1 MAFDA
6 FFLTAVMGEI
16 QARTADAR
24 VDKIHQ
30 PSRDTVLIQLK
41 CREGREKL
49 LFALNPTAPRL
60 HLTTAS
66 PENPAEPP
74 MFCMLLRK
82 HLLGARLIS
91 MSQPHMERCAYFYF
105 DCIDEMGDH
114 VTKCLAAELMGR
126 TCNLYLLS
134 PEGRIIDCLRRIG
147 LDESAKR
154 AALPGLM
161 YQKPEPI
168 TKLNPKCCHS
178 EQGEAASRNLRTN
191 STFAGNE
198 MPRSFDSLALAQDDS
213 TGGCLD
219 YVNLLT
225 KPGADILADRLMDE
239 LGGLSPLVCREA
251 ALFAAGSTD
260 ARIDPQTVDTVA
272 DKLALFFHEHLNHP
286 KPYYYALPDGTPK
299 QFAFCPIRQYGGYQE
314 AESFGALLDMYYT
327 VRDRKD
333 AMRQKSQAVRKTVQN
348 LCTRLTKKLAIQEKE
363 LEATYDRER
372 LRQLGDILTAN
383 IHRIVK
389 GQTTVECED
398 FYDENMALI
407 QIPISPI
414 LSPQQ
419 NAAKFYK
426 DYARMKN
433 AEKEL
438 TRQIELGENELE
450 YLKSVLDELNRAGTD
465 AELEEIKQELQSGG
479 YLRAESGKKR
489 VKQSKLAPMRFES
502 TDGYPIYVG
511 RNNRQNDELTFK
523 LARKDDI
530 WCHASKVHGSHVIIS
545 CGGTTPPDDTITQA
559 AQLAA
564 YYSET
569 SGGQNIPVDVTPV
582 RQVKKI
588 PNGKPGMVIYHTY
601 KTVIANPYADIVVDQ
616 LNAEKKE

>member
-6 FFLTAVMGEI
+6 FFLSAVLGEVREKCI
-16 QARTADAR
+16 GARI
-24 VDKIHQ
+24 DKIHQ
-30 PSRDTVLIQLK
+30 PSRDTLIIHMHS
-41 CREGREKL
+41 REHRTKL
-49 LFALNPTAPRL
+49 LFAANPTAPRL
-60 HLTTAS
+60 HLTTSS

-82 HLLGARLIS
+82 HLMGAKLAEI
-91 MSQPHMERCAYFYF
+91 SQPPMERAATFTF
-105 DCIDEMGDH
+105 DCTDEMGFP
-114 VTKCLAAELMGR
+114 VQKKLVAELMGR

-134 PEGRIIDCLRRIG
+134 PEGRILDCLRRIG

-161 YQKPEPI
+161 YQEPDAVA
-168 TKLNPKCCHS
+168 KLHPLGDLS
-178 EQGEAASRNLRTN
+178 EGVTVPREGGKAA
-191 STFAGNE
+191 
-198 MPRSFDSLALAQDDS
+198 
-213 TGGCLD
+213 

-225 KPGADILADRLMDE
+225 APGADVIAERLMDVF
-239 LGGLSPLVCREA
+239 GGLSPLVCREA
-251 ALFAAGSTD
+251 VLFAAGSTD
-260 ARIDPQTVDTVA
+260 ARIDLRDVDSVA
-272 DKLALFFHEHLNHP
+272 EKLELFFTEHLNHP

-299 QFAFCPIRQYGGYQE
+299 QFAFCPIRQYGEYQE
-314 AESFGALLDMYYT
+314 ADSFAALMDMYYT

-348 LCTRLTKKLAIQEKE
+348 LCTRLTRKLAIQEKE

-372 LRQLGDILTAN
+372 LRQLGDIVTAN
-383 IHRIVK
+383 IHKIVK
-389 GQTTVECED
+389 GQTLVQCED
-398 FYDENMALI
+398 FYDEEMKVI
-407 QIPISPI
+407 DIPLSPI

-426 DYARMKN
+426 DYSRMKN

-438 TRQIELGENELE
+438 TRQIELGENELH
-450 YLKSVLDELNRAGTD
+450 YLKSVLEELNRAQTD
-465 AELEEIKQELQSGG
+465 AELEEIKRELQEGG
-479 YLRAESGKKR
+479 YLRAEGGKKK
-489 VKQSKLAPMRFES
+489 VKAAKLQPMRFES

-511 RNNRQNDELTFK
+511 RNNKQNDELTFK
-523 LARKDDI
+523 FARKDDI

-582 RQVKKI
+582 KQVKKI
-588 PNGKPGMVIYHTY
+588 LGGKPGMVIYHTY
-601 KTVIANPYADIVVDQ
+601 RTVIANPYADIVVDA
-616 LNAEKKE
+616 LNAEKKETE

>member
-1 MAFDA
+1 
-6 FFLTAVMGEI
+6 
-16 QARTADAR
+16 
-24 VDKIHQ
+24 
-30 PSRDTVLIQLK
+30 
-41 CREGREKL
+41 
-49 LFALNPTAPRL
+49 
-60 HLTTAS
+60 
-66 PENPAEPP
+66 

-82 HLLGARLIS
+82 HLMGAKLSDI
-91 MSQPHMERCAYFYF
+91 SQPPMERAATFTF
-105 DCIDEMGDH
+105 DCTDEMGFP
-114 VTKCLAAELMGR
+114 VQKRLVAELMGR

-154 AALPGLM
+154 AALPGLN
-161 YQKPEPI
+161 YQEPEPI
-168 TKLNPKCCHS
+168 TKLDPAHTEN
-178 EQGEAASRNLRTN
+178 
-191 STFAGNE
+191 
-198 MPRSFDSLALAQDDS
+198 
-213 TGGCLD
+213 

-225 KPGADILADRLMDE
+225 TPGADMIADRLMDSF
-239 LGGLSPLVCREA
+239 GGLSPLVCREA

-260 ARIDPQTVDTVA
+260 ARIDLRNVDTVGER
-272 DKLALFFHEHLNHP
+272 LELFFQEHLNHP
-286 KPYYYALPDGTPK
+286 KPYYYAQSDGTPK
-299 QFAFCPIRQYGGYQE
+299 QFAFCPIRQYGEYKE

-333 AMRQKSQAVRKTVQN
+333 SMRQKSQAVRKTVQN
-348 LCTRLTKKLAIQEKE
+348 LCTRLTRKLAIQEKE

-372 LRQLGDILTAN
+372 LRQLGDIVTAN
-383 IHRIVK
+383 IHKIIK
-389 GQTTVECED
+389 GQTVVQCED
-398 FYDENMALI
+398 FYDENMTVI
-407 QIPISPI
+407 DIPISPI

-426 DYARMKN
+426 DYTRMKN

-438 TRQIELGENELE
+438 TKQIELGENELH
-450 YLKSVLDELNRAGTD
+450 YLKSVLEELSRAQTD
-465 AELEEIKQELQSGG
+465 AELEEIKRELQEGG
-479 YLRAESGKKR
+479 YLRAESGKKKM
-489 VKQSKLAPMRFES
+489 KQSKLAPMRFES

-511 RNNRQNDELTFK
+511 RNNKQNDELTFR

-582 RQVKKI
+582 KQVKKI

-601 KTVIANPYADIVVDQ
+601 RTVIANPYADIVVDA
-616 LNAEKKE
+616 LNAEKKNEE

>member
-6 FFLTAVMGEI
+6 FFLSAVMDEI
-16 QARTADAR
+16 RSRTAEAR

-30 PSRDTVLIQLK
+30 PSRDTVILQLK
-41 CREGREKL
+41 CREGRQKL

-60 HLTTAS
+60 HLTSSS

-82 HLLGARLIS
+82 HLLGGRLVELK
-91 MSQPHMERCAYFYF
+91 QLPMERCAMFTF

-114 VTKCLAAELMGR
+114 VNKTLVAELMGR

-154 AALPGLM
+154 AALPGLN
-161 YQKPEPI
+161 YQMPEPI
-168 TKLNPKCCHS
+168 TKQN
-178 EQGEAASRNLRTN
+178 AADY
-191 STFAGNE
+191 G
-198 MPRSFDSLALAQDDS
+198 QD
-213 TGGCLD
+213 D
-219 YVNLLT
+219 YVNLLCNS
-225 KPGADILADRLMDE
+225 GSDILADRLMDIF
-239 LGGLSPLVCREA
+239 GGLSPLVCREA

-260 ARIDPQTVDTVA
+260 ARVDGLNWDETA
-272 DKLALFFHEHLNHP
+272 ERLNLFFREHLDHP
-286 KPYYYALPDGTPK
+286 APYYYALPDGTPK
-299 QFAFCPIRQYGGYQE
+299 QFAFCPIRQYGSCLE
-314 AESFGALLDMYYT
+314 APSFGALMDLYYT

-333 AMRQKSQAVRKTVQN
+333 AMRQKSGAVRKTLQN
-348 LCTRLTKKLAIQEKE
+348 LCTRIQRKLSIQEKE

-372 LRQLGDILTAN
+372 LRQLGDIVTAN

-389 GQTTVECED
+389 GQTALQAED
-398 FYDENMALI
+398 FYDEDMKLI
-407 QIPISPI
+407 DIPISPI

-426 DYARMKN
+426 DYAKLKT

-438 TRQIELGENELE
+438 TKQIELGETELH
-450 YLKSVLDELNRAGTD
+450 YLRSVLEELNRAETE
-465 AELEEIKQELQSGG
+465 AELEEIRQELQSGG
-479 YLRAESGKKR
+479 YLKPDAGKKKM
-489 VKQSKLAPMRFES
+489 KQAKSRPMVFTS
-502 TDGYPIYVG
+502 TDGYQIYVG
-511 RNNRQNDELTFK
+511 RNNLQNDELTFRA
-523 LARKDDI
+523 ARKDDI

-545 CGGTTPPDDTITQA
+545 CNGTKPPDDTVTQA

-564 YYSET
+564 YYAET

-582 RQVKKI
+582 KQVKKLSG
-588 PNGKPGMVIYHTY
+588 GKPGMVIYHTY
-601 KTVIANPYADIVVDQ
+601 RTVIVNPYKDIVVDE
-616 LNAEKKE
+616 LNAEKKEE

>member
-6 FFLTAVMGEI
+6 FFLSAVLEEVREKCIG
-16 QARTADAR
+16 ARI
-24 VDKIHQ
+24 DKIHQ
-30 PSRDTVLIQLK
+30 PSRDTLILHMHS
-41 CREGREKL
+41 REYRTKL
-49 LFALNPTAPRL
+49 LFAANPTAPRL

-82 HLLGARLIS
+82 HLMGAKLAQV
-91 MSQPHMERCAYFYF
+91 SQPPMERAATFTF
-105 DCIDEMGDH
+105 DCTDEMGFPIQKRL
-114 VTKCLAAELMGR
+114 VAELMGR

-161 YQKPEPI
+161 YQEPEAI
-168 TKLNPKCCHS
+168 TK
-178 EQGEAASRNLRTN
+178 AD
-191 STFAGNE
+191 
-198 MPRSFDSLALAQDDS
+198 PRDSWN
-213 TGGCLD
+213 
-219 YVNLLT
+219 YVNLFAV
-225 KPGADILADRLMDE
+225 PGADVIADRLMDTF
-239 LGGLSPLVCREA
+239 GGLSPLVCREA

-260 ARIDPQTVDTVA
+260 ARIDPRDEDKVA
-272 DKLALFFHEHLNHP
+272 EKLQLFFHEHLNHP
-286 KPYYYALPDGTPK
+286 RPWFYAQADGTPK
-299 QFAFCPIRQYGGYQE
+299 QFAFCPIRQYGSCRE
-314 AESFGALLDMYYT
+314 AESFAALLDMYYT

-333 AMRQKSQAVRKTVQN
+333 AMRQKGQAVRKTVQN
-348 LCTRLTKKLAIQEKE
+348 LCTRLKRKLAIQEKE

-372 LRQLGDILTAN
+372 LRQLGDIVTAN

-389 GQTTVECED
+389 GQTTVACED
-398 FYDENMALI
+398 FYDENMTVI
-407 QIPISPI
+407 DIPISPI

-426 DYARMKN
+426 DYSRMKN

-438 TRQIELGENELE
+438 TRQIELGENELH
-450 YLKSVLDELNRAGTD
+450 YLMSVLEELNRAQTE
-465 AELEEIKQELQSGG
+465 AELEEIKRELQDGG
-479 YLRAESGKKR
+479 YLRPEAGRKK
-489 VKQSKLAPMRFES
+489 VKQAKLQPMRFES

-564 YYSET
+564 YYAET
-569 SGGQNIPVDVTPV
+569 GGGQNIPVDVTPV
-582 RQVKKI
+582 KQVKKI

-601 KTVIANPYADIVVDQ
+601 KTVIANPYGDIVVDA
-616 LNAEKKE
+616 LNAEKKKEE

>member
-6 FFLTAVMGEI
+6 FFLSAVLEEVR
-16 QARTADAR
+16 ARCIGAR

-30 PSRDTVLIQLK
+30 PSRDTLIIHLR

-49 LFALNPTAPRL
+49 LFAANPTAPRL
-60 HLTTAS
+60 HLTASS

-82 HLLGARLIS
+82 HLMGAKIADIT
-91 MSQPHMERCAYFYF
+91 QPPMERAATFTF
-105 DCIDEMGDH
+105 DCTDEMGFP
-114 VTKCLAAELMGR
+114 VQKRLVAELMGR

-134 PEGRIIDCLRRIG
+134 PEGRILDCLRRIG

-161 YQKPEPI
+161 YQEPEAI
-168 TKLNPKCCHS
+168 TKRNPKVCHPS
-178 EQGEAASRNLRTN
+178 TPLR
-191 STFAGNE
+191 S
-198 MPRSFDSLALAQDDS
+198 AQDDNVFS
-213 TGGCLD
+213 AMLAS
-219 YVNLLT
+219 
-225 KPGADILADRLMDE
+225 PGADLLTDRLMDTF
-239 LGGLSPLVCREA
+239 GGLSPLVCREA

-260 ARIDPQTVDTVA
+260 ARIDPRDEDMVA
-272 DKLALFFHEHLNHP
+272 EKLQLFFSEHLNHP

-299 QFAFCPIRQYGGYQE
+299 QFAFCPIRQYGGCQE
-314 AESFGALLDMYYT
+314 AESFAALLDMYYT

-348 LCTRLTKKLAIQEKE
+348 LCTRLTRKLAIQEKE

-372 LRQLGDILTAN
+372 LRQLGDIVTAN

-389 GQTTVECED
+389 GQTKVQCED
-398 FYDENMALI
+398 FYDEEMKTI
-407 QIPISPI
+407 DIPISPI

-426 DYARMKN
+426 DYAKMKN

-438 TRQIELGENELE
+438 TKQIELGENELH
-450 YLKSVLDELNRAGTD
+450 YLKSVLEELSRAQTD
-465 AELEEIKQELQSGG
+465 GELEAIKQELQEGG
-479 YLRAESGKKR
+479 YLRSDGGRKK
-489 VKQSKLAPMRFES
+489 VKQAKLQPMRFES

-511 RNNRQNDELTFK
+511 RNNKQNDELTFK

-582 RQVKKI
+582 KQVKKI

-601 KTVIANPYADIVVDQ
+601 RTVIANPYADIVVDA
-616 LNAEKKE
+616 LNAEKKEDTK

>member
-6 FFLTAVMGEI
+6 FFLSAVLEEVKERCVG
-16 QARTADAR
+16 ARI
-24 VDKIHQ
+24 DKIHQ
-30 PSRDTVLIQLK
+30 PSRDTLILQMHS
-41 CREGREKL
+41 RDWRSKL
-49 LFALNPTAPRL
+49 LFAANPTAPRL
-60 HLTTAS
+60 HLTNAS
-66 PENPAEPP
+66 PENPPEPP

-82 HLLGARLIS
+82 HLMGAKLSEVTQI
-91 MSQPHMERCAYFYF
+91 PMERCATFTF
-105 DCIDEMGDH
+105 DCTDEMGFP
-114 VTKCLAAELMGR
+114 VQKRLVAELMGR

-147 LDESAKR
+147 LDESARR

-161 YQKPEPI
+161 YQEPEAI
-168 TKLNPKCCHS
+168 TKENPAIA
-178 EQGEAASRNLRTN
+178 ENY
-191 STFAGNE
+191 GNFFE
-198 MPRSFDSLALAQDDS
+198 GS
-213 TGGCLD
+213 
-219 YVNLLT
+219 
-225 KPGADILADRLMDE
+225 GADLISDRLMDSF
-239 LGGLSPLVCREA
+239 GGLSPLVCREA

-260 ARIDPQTVDTVA
+260 ARPDPRDEDMIAQ
-272 DKLALFFHEHLNHP
+272 KLQLFFMEHLNHP

-299 QFAFCPIRQYGGYQE
+299 QFAFCPIRQYGEYRE
-314 AESFGALLDMYYT
+314 AESFGQLLDMYYT

-348 LCTRLTKKLAIQEKE
+348 LCTRLTRKLAIQEKE

-372 LRQLGDILTAN
+372 LRQLGDIVTAN
-383 IHRIVK
+383 IHKIVK
-389 GQTTVECED
+389 GQTVIQCED
-398 FYDENMALI
+398 FYDEDMKVI
-407 QIPISPI
+407 DIPISPI

-426 DYARMKN
+426 DYTRMKN

-438 TRQIELGENELE
+438 TKQMELGENELY
-450 YLKSVLDELNRAGTD
+450 YLRSVLEELNRAQTD
-465 AELEEIKQELQSGG
+465 AELEEIRRELQEGG
-479 YLRAESGKKR
+479 YIRADAGKKKM
-489 VKQSKLAPMRFES
+489 KQGKVPPMRFES

-511 RNNRQNDELTFK
+511 RNNRQNEELTFK

-569 SGGQNIPVDVTPV
+569 SGGQNIPVDVTSV
-582 RQVKKI
+582 KQVKKI

-601 KTVIANPYADIVVDQ
+601 KTVIANPYADIVVDA
-616 LNAEKKE
+616 LNAEKKPE

>member
-6 FFLTAVMGEI
+6 FFLSAVLEEVRQKCIG
-16 QARTADAR
+16 AR

-30 PSRDTVLIQLK
+30 PSRDTLILHLRG
-41 CREGREKL
+41 RESREKL
-49 LFALNPTAPRL
+49 LFAANPTAPRL
-60 HLTTAS
+60 HLTSAS

-82 HLLGARLIS
+82 HLLGAKLAEI
-91 MSQPHMERCAYFYF
+91 SQPPMERAATFTF
-105 DCIDEMGDH
+105 DCTDEMGFP
-114 VTKCLAAELMGR
+114 VQKKLVAELMGR

-134 PEGRIIDCLRRIG
+134 PEGRILDCLRRLG
-147 LDESAKR
+147 LDETAR
-154 AALPGLM
+154 RPALPGLN
-161 YQKPEPI
+161 YQEPEPV
-168 TKLNPKCCHS
+168 KKENP
-178 EQGEAASRNLRTN
+178 LTL
-191 STFAGNE
+191 
-198 MPRSFDSLALAQDDS
+198 DS
-213 TGGCLD
+213 

-225 KPGADILADRLMDE
+225 TPGADVLADRLMDGF
-239 LGGLSPLVCREA
+239 GGLSPLVCREA
-251 ALFAAGSTD
+251 ALYAAGSTD
-260 ARIDPQTVDTVA
+260 ARVSDLDVARTA
-272 DKLALFFHEHLNHP
+272 DKLGLFFHEHLNHP
-286 KPYYYALPDGTPK
+286 KPYVFCLPDGTPR
-299 QFAFCPIRQYGGYQE
+299 QYAFCPLRQYGSYRE
-314 AESFGALLDMYYT
+314 EESFGALLDGFYT
-327 VRDRKD
+327 LRDRKD

-348 LCTRLTKKLAIQEKE
+348 LCTRLTRKMALQEKE

-383 IHRIVK
+383 LHRVIK
-389 GQTTVECED
+389 GQTKIVCED
-398 FYDENMALI
+398 FYDENMG
-407 QIPISPI
+407 QVEIPLSPI

-426 DYARMKN
+426 DYTRMKN

-438 TRQIELGENELE
+438 THQLTLGENELS
-450 YLKSVLDELNRAGTD
+450 YLKSVLDELNRAQTD
-465 AELEEIKQELQSGG
+465 GELEEIKQELQEQG
-479 YLRAESGKKR
+479 YLRAEAGRKRPRQGK
-489 VKQSKLAPMRFES
+489 VQPMRFES

-511 RNNRQNDELTFK
+511 RNNRQNEELTFR

-569 SGGQNIPVDVTPV
+569 GDGQNVPVDVTPV

-588 PNGKPGMVIYHTY
+588 PGGKPGMVIYHTY
-601 KTVIANPYADIVVDQ
+601 KTVIANPYGEIVVDK
-616 LNAEKKE
+616 LNAEQR